1 MLVAIRAS
9 RILDQ
14 AYGVVQIEAGR
25 TGWRLPAAKPGKTA
39 TMSVTITPSG
49 HRGDV
54 VHGTL
59 YVDEFSN
66 FLTFGNELL
75 AIPHAYSA
83 GQRTT
88 E

>member
-1 MLVAIRAS
+1 MR
-9 RILDQ
+9 
-14 AYGVVQIEAGR
+14 
-25 TGWRLPAAKPGKTA
+25 
-39 TMSVTITPSG
+39 VTITPSG